1 MWLDQFAIQL
11 RQGLDNVRVEL
22 EAGEFEEARQAEPAL
37 TGLTLPQLID
47 FGRWSSASQREQDDV
62 WRAVIRCWRQ
72 RDMRLWGPVLLQMLA
87 PALIN
92 ETYRLALAVPR
103 IDPADVQQHLVAEVL
118 NAAASLPLSDEA
130 RRVQAQLVW
139 TAATRVTDWLRRTTD
154 REPLSL
160 EQWRNRRLAMKTVN
174 AEEARWRVAEL
185 RATRVAAAD
194 LELVMRVAVL
204 GQNEDE
210 VARALGMDPS
220 LVMGR
225 YWRARRRLRG
235 LLAA

>member
-11 RQGLDNVRVEL
+11 RQGLDSVRVEL
-22 EAGEFEEARQAEPAL
+22 ERTEFEDARQAEPVLAS
-37 TGLTLPQLID
+37 LTLAELIE
-47 FGRWSSASQREQDDV
+47 FGRWTHANAHEQDEV
-62 WRAVIRCWRQ
+62 WLAVIRCWRQ
-72 RDMRLWGPVLLQMLA
+72 RNARLWGPVLLQMLA

-103 IDPADVQQHLVAEVL
+103 IDPVDVQQHLVAEVL
-118 NAAASLPLSDEA
+118 SAAASLPLEDGSH
-130 RRVQAQLVW
+130 RVRSQLIW
-139 TAATRVTDWLRRTTD
+139 TAGCRVTDWLRRSTD
-154 REPLSL
+154 QEPLSL

-174 AEEARWRVAEL
+174 AEDARWRVAEL

-204 GQNEDE
+204 GQDEDE
-210 VARALGMDPS
+210 VARALNMQPSVVMD
-220 LVMGR
+220 R